1 MQPVGRSPE
10 KNVQFEVDQDTFL
23 GTGKQQRSQ
32 DDLQYRSSSRLL
44 GYREELQPCN
54 VSPRYVDHGT
64 IISTGRVVTRGLGGS
79 TVKYDGWLVD

>member
-44 GYREELQPCN
+44 GYREEL
-54 VSPRYVDHGT
+54 
-64 IISTGRVVTRGLGGS
+64 
-79 TVKYDGWLVD
+79 